1 MCIMKRALLNNFSFF
16 CLLSLIMCTNCFL
29 TSRNNVCTSFS
40 SVNRYISKPKEDK
53 ILASWINTRNSGKVS
68 DWTRGFIQKQLLQS
82 QNTNNNDNN
91 IEEKYPSIDNVNV
104 VILAGGVGSRMKAD
118 RPKQLL
124 NLLGKPVLCHSIEL
138 FSKLRGVDKII
149 IVLDPSHREAFQ
161 HYADK
166 DSRIEWALPGE
177 ERQDS
182 VYNGLSATADNCSL
196 VCIHDAARPLVTMEE
211 VLHVIRDAS
220 EHGAAVLGVP
230 MKATVKESEDG
241 VFVLRTIPRSRLWE
255 IHTPQVIKPS
265 LLRDGFKKVKEEK
278 LDVTDDVSIIEQLGL
293 PVKLTQGEYTNLKI
307 TTPEDMPMAEEILS
321 LRENNIKNGQQKKDE
336 KQV

>member
-1 MCIMKRALLNNFSFF
+1 MKRTSLNIF
-16 CLLSLIMCTNCFL
+16 CLIFLFSLFISINGFL
-29 TSRNNVCTSFS
+29 NSRVHSHNSFVHINRQNEKHSLKTWLNGRNADKFSQMTKTIIHKKQNSLRSQIDDDNNVK
-40 SVNRYISKPKEDK
+40 NM
-53 ILASWINTRNSGKVS
+53 
-68 DWTRGFIQKQLLQS
+68 
-82 QNTNNNDNN
+82 
-91 IEEKYPSIDNVNV
+91 EEKYPFVKNVNV

-149 IVLDPSHREAFQ
+149 IVLDPSHREPFQ

-166 DSRIEWALPGE
+166 DSRIEWALPGK

-182 VYNGLSATADNCSL
+182 VYNGLSATADKCSL

-211 VLHVIRDAS
+211 VLHVIGDAS

-241 VFVLRTIPRSRLWE
+241 EFVLRTIPRSRLWE

-265 LLRDGFKKVKEEK
+265 LLKDGFKKVQEEK

-321 LRENNIKNGQQKKDE
+321 LRGNNTKNEKGKKDE
-336 KQV
+336 ERV